1 MTSEEIGR
9 LTISEVEAIVARAT
23 DALAKFREA
32 QAMLGGP
39 VTPTLQAQFMT
50 TQPIAIASTPLRP
63 AGAPNPLL
71 TASENAERARLIKL
85 NTMGPD
91 DLAAMEAP

>member
-1 MTSEEIGR
+1 MTPEEIGR

-39 VTPTLQAQFMT
+39 PLPSGSGMEAMTRIQAAVSRPTIV
-50 TQPIAIASTPLRP
+50 P
-63 AGAPNPLL
+63 GAPNPLL